1 MRLFRK
7 REREIERRIQEQD
20 DRDVQWLKD
29 RVAEM
34 EATTGEHSCKHC
46 TMASDYHGKMGT
58 FHCIH
63 SFDLIVGA
71 TGDKDVVYRRW
82 NQCDRFSPRREC
94 RFCEHYDRE
103 ALTGY
108 LADGAAV
115 SMLPEDS
122 CRDYS
127 PRDDL
132 TKIYRFDLLSCACRC
147 KNFKYREAKE

>member
-7 REREIERRIQEQD
+7 HKIDRLMQEQD

-29 RVAEM
+29 RVAEL

-46 TMASDYHGKMGT
+46 KMVTYFRGRIGA
-58 FHCIH
+58 FYCIL
-63 SFDLIVGA
+63 SQDDLIVGA

-82 NQCDRFSPRREC
+82 DRCDRFSPRREC

-115 SMLPEDS
+115 NMLPET
-122 CRDYS
+122 CCKDYS
-127 PRDDL
+127 ISECMMRVD
-132 TKIYRFDLLSCACRC
+132 RFNEMSCACKC
-147 KNFKYREAKE
+147 MNFKYKEAKE